1 MARLLT
7 QLSYPVLISSI
18 KRYIYEYSPKVF
30 VMHICFAMLV
40 DRYVLIGNH
49 YDAWV
54 FGAVDPSSGTASM
67 LELSRVVGKLAKE
80 GT

>member
-1 MARLLT
+1 ML
-7 QLSYPVLISSI
+7 V
-18 KRYIYEYSPKVF
+18 
-30 VMHICFAMLV
+30 LV

-80 GT
+80 GS